1 MVYDTGDYTI
11 SDFSSW
17 GVLGTLGIKPEITAP
32 GGSIYSVNG
41 VVPGGQA
48 YEIMSGTSM
57 ASPQVA
63 GMAALIAQYIQENH
77 LDEKTGLSPRQ
88 LGQSLPHVHGGSGD
102 GGLWRWQRL
111 LSVLRQGSGL
121 ANIGNALAADT
132 YLLMDQDATASYAD
146 GKIKAELGDD
156 PEKKGEYP
164 FLHGEQSVRQSTVL
178 HHAWGLLHPGSL

>member
-1 MVYDTGDYTI
+1 
-11 SDFSSW
+11 
-17 GVLGTLGIKPEITAP
+17 
-32 GGSIYSVNG
+32 
-41 VVPGGQA
+41 
-48 YEIMSGTSM
+48 MSGTSM

-88 LGQSLPHVHGGSGD
+88 LGQSLLMSTAVPVMEDFGD
-102 GGLWRWQRL
+102 GNGYYP
-111 LSVLRQGSGL
+111 VLRQGSGL

-132 YLLMDQDATASYAD
+132 YLLMEQDATASYAD

-156 PEKKGEYP
+156 PEREGRIFL

-178 HHAWGLLHPGSL
+178 HHAWGLLHPGSF

>member
-1 MVYDTGDYTI
+1 
-11 SDFSSW
+11 
-17 GVLGTLGIKPEITAP
+17 
-32 GGSIYSVNG
+32 
-41 VVPGGQA
+41 
-48 YEIMSGTSM
+48 MSGTSM

-88 LGQSLPHVHGGSGD
+88 LGQSLLMSTAVPVMEDFGD
-102 GGLWRWQRL
+102 GNGYYP
-111 LSVLRQGSGL
+111 VLRQGSGL
-121 ANIGNALAADT
+121 CQHRKCPCGR
-132 YLLMDQDATASYAD
+132 YHLLMDQDATASYAD

-156 PEKKGEYP
+156 PEKKGEYS